1 MNKDILICGV
11 GGQGTVLASRIIAAG
26 AMAEGSTVH
35 SAETIGMAQRGGPVT
50 SHVRIGDEAYSPLIP
65 DKKADLIIGFE
76 PSEVVRNINYLS
88 TDGIAVVN
96 TTPVKPVTESLS
108 KSGYDGT
115 DMVKYLK
122 ENVNCIFVDG
132 QKECERLGSVKF
144 LNILLLGIA
153 AGSGKLGIKKE
164 TILDQIKQRVKEKF
178 IEANTNAFLCGYE
191 IGKTKEN
198 NNEA

>member
-65 DKKADLIIGFE
+65 NKKADLIIGFE
-76 PSEVVRNINYLS
+76 PSEVVRNIKYLS
-88 TDGIAVVN
+88 KDGIAVVN
-96 TTPVKPVTESLS
+96 TSPVKPVTESLS

-115 DMVKYLK
+115 EMVAYLS
-122 ENVNCIFVDG
+122 ENINCIFVDG
-132 QKECERLGSVKF
+132 NLECEKLGSVKF
-144 LNILLLGIA
+144 LNILLLGVA

-164 TILDQIKQRVKEKF
+164 TILDEIKKRVKEKY
-178 IEANTNAFLCGYE
+178 IDANTKAFLTGYE
-191 IGKTKEN
+191 IGCKKEKI
-198 NNEA
+198 

>member
-11 GGQGTVLASRIIAAG
+11 GGQGTVLASRIIAAA

-65 DKKADLIIGFE
+65 NKKADLIIGFE

-88 TDGIAVVN
+88 RDGIAVVN
-96 TTPVKPVTESLS
+96 TSPVKPVTESLL

-115 DMVKYLK
+115 EMVSYLK

-132 QKECERLGSVKF
+132 NTECEKLGSVKF
-144 LNILLLGIA
+144 LNILLLGVA

-164 TILDQIKQRVKEKF
+164 TILEEIKKRVKEKF
-178 IEANTNAFLCGYE
+178 VDANTKAFLKGYE
-191 IGKTKEN
+191 IGDAKEKR
-198 NNEA
+198 

>member
-11 GGQGTVLASRIIAAG
+11 GGQGTVLASRIIAAA

-50 SHVRIGDEAYSPLIP
+50 SHVRIGDEAFSPMIP
-65 DKKADLIIGFE
+65 NKKADLIIGFE

-88 TDGIAVVN
+88 KDGIAVVN
-96 TTPVKPVTESLS
+96 TSPVKPVTESLTR
-108 KSGYDGT
+108 SGYDGT
-115 DMVKYLK
+115 EMVDYLK
-122 ENVNCIFVDG
+122 KNVDCIFVDG
-132 QKECERLGSVKF
+132 LTECEKLGSVKF

-164 TILDQIKQRVKEKF
+164 TIIDQIKARVKEKF
-178 IEANTNAFLCGYE
+178 IEANTNAFLTGYE
-191 IGKTKEN
+191 IGKTKESQD
-198 NNEA
+198 ET